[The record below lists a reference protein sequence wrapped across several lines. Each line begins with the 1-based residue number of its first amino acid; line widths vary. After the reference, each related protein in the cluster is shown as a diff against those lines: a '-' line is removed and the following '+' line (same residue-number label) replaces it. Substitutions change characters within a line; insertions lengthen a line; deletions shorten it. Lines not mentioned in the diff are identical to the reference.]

1 MRIIIFFFT
10 PILLLFLTGCLA
22 TKVVTI
28 PMRVAVEVVGFVPVV
43 GSVAEV
49 VVDTTVGAIDSV
61 PLSDYKLL

>member
-1 MRIIIFFFT
+1 MRIIFFFT
-10 PILLLFLTGCLA
+10 PILLLFLSGCLA